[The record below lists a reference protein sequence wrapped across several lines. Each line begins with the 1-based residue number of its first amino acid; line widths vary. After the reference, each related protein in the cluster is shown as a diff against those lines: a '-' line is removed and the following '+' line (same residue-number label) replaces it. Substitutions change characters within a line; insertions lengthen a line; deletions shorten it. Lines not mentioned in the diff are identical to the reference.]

1 MSDNIANTLDEAVP
15 LINALPLERF
25 SKRSI
30 YNDLRYGY
38 TFSIANEDALLNSRK
53 RKFPTYTYYLPDGQ
67 SFHVAGELLDT
78 MVKNARKRLKAVQAR
93 NDISEALDR
102 KRDVISQGNQLSD
115 ASVGD
120 PVPGRL
126 AAYGFVDY
134 LDGGVG
140 AMRGDRGRSPVAEA
154 PERPERP
161 APQQPDRGGDDTHDQ
176 STAPVAAAGGDA
188 EDTASG
194 GVQVRQQPENV
205 VDLEERRKRRRR
217 RRRS

>member
-1 MSDNIANTLDEAVP
+1 MTNIAQTLDEAIQ
-15 LINALPLERF
+15 LIDALPLERF
-25 SKRSI
+25 SKRAL
-30 YNDLRYGY
+30 YKDLKYGY

-67 SFHVAGELLDT
+67 SFHCAGELLAD
-78 MVKNARKRLKAVQAR
+78 MVKNARKSLRAVQAR
-93 NDISEALDR
+93 NDISEAFDR

-140 AMRGDRGRSPVAEA
+140 AMRSDRGGGTVAEA
-154 PERPERP
+154 PERSERP
-161 APQQPDRGGDDTHDQ
+161 APQQSDRGSDRPHDQ
-176 STAPVAAAGGDA
+176 SAAAVEAAGCDA
-188 EDTASG
+188 QDLTSS
-194 GVQVRQQPENV
+194 GVQIQCQPTNV

>member
-1 MSDNIANTLDEAVP
+1 MTNIAQTLDEAIQ
-15 LINALPLERF
+15 LIDALPLERF

-67 SFHVAGELLDT
+67 SFHVAGELLAD
-78 MVKNARKRLKAVQAR
+78 MIKNARKRLRAVQAR

-154 PERPERP
+154 QERSERP
-161 APQQPDRGGDDTHDQ
+161 APQQPDRSSDRPHDQ
-176 STAPVAAAGGDA
+176 SAAAVEAAGGHVQDPA
-188 EDTASG
+188 EG
-194 GVQVRQQPENV
+194 GVQIQCQPTNV

>member
-1 MSDNIANTLDEAVP
+1 MTNIAHTLKDAVQ
-15 LINALPLERF
+15 LIDGLDLERW
-25 SKRSI
+25 SKRAI

-38 TFSIANEDALLNSRK
+38 TFGAANEDALLNSRK

-67 SFHVAGELLDT
+67 SFHCAGELLAD
-78 MVKNARKRLKAVQAR
+78 MVKNARKRLKAVRAR

-102 KRDVISQGNQLSD
+102 KRDVINAGNQLSD

-126 AAYGFVDY
+126 AAYGFVDF

-140 AMRGDRGRSPVAEA
+140 AMRSDRGGGPMAEA

-176 STAPVAAAGGDA
+176 SAAAVAVAGSHVQDPA
-188 EDTASG
+188 ES
-194 GVQVRQQPENV
+194 GVQIQHQPANV
-205 VDLEERRKRRRR
+205 DDLEERRKRRRR

>member
-1 MSDNIANTLDEAVP
+1 MTNIAHTLKDAVQ
-15 LINALPLERF
+15 LIDGLDLERW
-25 SKRSI
+25 SKRAI

-38 TFSIANEDALLNSRK
+38 TFAIANEDALLNSRK

-67 SFHVAGELLDT
+67 SFHCAGELLAD
-78 MVKNARKRLKAVQAR
+78 MVKNARQRLKAVRAR

-102 KRDVISQGNQLSD
+102 KREVIHQGNQLSD

-126 AAYGFVDY
+126 ARYGFVDY

-140 AMRGDRGRSPVAEA
+140 AMRGDRGGGPVAQA
-154 PERPERP
+154 PERSERP
-161 APQQPDRGGDDTHDQ
+161 APQQSDRSSDRPHHQ
-176 STAPVAAAGGDA
+176 SAAAVEAAGSHA
-188 EDTASG
+188 QDTAESR
-194 GVQVRQQPENV
+194 VQIQQQPTNV

>member
-78 MVKNARKRLKAVQAR
+78 MVKNARTRLRAVRAR
-93 NDISEALDR
+93 NDISEALER
-102 KRDVISQGNQLSD
+102 KREVIDAGNKLSN
-115 ASVGD
+115 ATVGD

-126 AAYGFVDY
+126 ARYGFVDF

-140 AMRGDRGRSPVAEA
+140 AMRGDRGGGPVAKA
-154 PERPERP
+154 PERSERP
-161 APQQPDRGGDDTHDQ
+161 APQQSDRSSDDTHHK
-176 STAPVAAAGGDA
+176 SAAAVEAAGGDVQDPA
-188 EDTASG
+188 EG
-194 GVQVRQQPENV
+194 GVQIQHQPTNV
-205 VDLEERRKRRRR
+205 DDLEERRKRRRR